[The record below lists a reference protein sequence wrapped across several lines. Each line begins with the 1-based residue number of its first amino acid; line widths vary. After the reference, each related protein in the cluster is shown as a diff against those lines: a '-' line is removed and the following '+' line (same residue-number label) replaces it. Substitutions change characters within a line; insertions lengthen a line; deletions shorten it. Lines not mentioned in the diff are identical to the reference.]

1 VTFLA
6 RLRARAAASP
16 KRLAFAEAAD
26 PRVQEAVRRLK
37 RDRLAHPV
45 LVLDPHDPGSH
56 DAVHAVGVEV
66 VDPASDSRAGVLA
79 EALFARRSASGLT
92 AQAAAGHARD
102 PVFFAAGLLRLGDVD
117 GTVAGAVRTTA
128 DVVRASIWTVG
139 LAPAVETVSSAFYF
153 AVPAFRGVNDEVL
166 TFADCAVVPYPTPRQ
181 LADIAI
187 TTARAR
193 RAIVGDEPRVA
204 FLSFSTLGSAAGE
217 SVDAV
222 RTALAMVREREP
234 ALAVTG
240 VLQGDAALIPD
251 VAARKA
257 RGDAVAGRANVLIF
271 PSLDAGNIAYKLV
284 ERLSGSPALG
294 PILQGLARPCADLSR
309 GASADDIVHVAAIT
323 GLQAS
328 GVRPGE

>member
-1 VTFLA
+1 MTFLA

-26 PRVQEAVRRLK
+26 PRIQEAVRRLN
-37 RDRLAHPV
+37 RDEIAQPV
-45 LVLDPHDPGSH
+45 LVLDPHDPASH
-56 DAVHAVGVEV
+56 DAVHAVGVPV
-66 VDPASDSRAGVLA
+66 VDPASDPRARVLA

-92 AQAAAGHARD
+92 AQAAAEHARD
-102 PVFFAAGLLRLGDVD
+102 PLFFAAGLLRLGDVD
-117 GTVAGAVRTTA
+117 GSVAGAVRTTA
-128 DVVRASIWTVG
+128 DVVRACIWTVG
-139 LAPAVETVSSAFYF
+139 LATGVETVSSAFYF
-153 AVPAFRGVNDEVL
+153 AVPAFRGVDDEVL

-187 TTARAR
+187 TTAHARA
-193 RAIVGDEPRVA
+193 AIVGDTPRVA
-204 FLSFSTLGSAAGE
+204 FLSFSTMGSAAGD
-217 SVDAV
+217 SVSAI
-222 RTALAMVREREP
+222 RTAIGLVREREP
-234 ALAVTG
+234 GLAVTG
-240 VLQGDAALIPD
+240 EVQGDAALIPE

-257 RGDAVAGRANVLIF
+257 PGDTVAGRANVLVF

-284 ERLSGSPALG
+284 ERLSRSPALG

-328 GVRPGE
+328 GAGQPS